1 MESNVGVRLSDAS
14 FPVLIDI
21 MDSAATLEDAA
32 RQIDV
37 LLEQYNVTYSNGS
50 LVQTLLASSPQFEN
64 GAVESNV
71 DPVMMRAANQTT
83 AEETVQ
89 GLMELGEG
97 GGIEVV
103 IRGEGILE
111 REVEEAG
118 SHNGAFSFDGRRVP
132 LCTSGSAQALFMKNN
147 RHDSYN
153 PSEEDLPSRINM
165 RQDLPRCLP
174 SNAFLSTKHF
184 LYAASPTRCEGF
196 QRLNRSG
203 TDSSKTR

>member
-1 MESNVGVRLSDAS
+1 MEAAGANFDPTMESNVGVRLSDAS

-89 GLMELGEG
+89 GLDGVGGRGWNRGGNSWGGYSRKGSG
-97 GGIEVV
+97 GGRFAQRRIF
-103 IRGEGILE
+103 IRW
-111 REVEEAG
+111 A
-118 SHNGAFSFDGRRVP
+118 
-132 LCTSGSAQALFMKNN
+132 
-147 RHDSYN
+147 
-153 PSEEDLPSRINM
+153 
-165 RQDLPRCLP
+165 
-174 SNAFLSTKHF
+174 
-184 LYAASPTRCEGF
+184 
-196 QRLNRSG
+196 
-203 TDSSKTR
+203 